1 MGDEPDGFG
10 LGQPCFPTRIAGYF
24 LNGPF
29 ARRKPHL
36 AKSSQTTLLRNDL
49 QWIEAI
55 VMFKEDRFAKSSP
68 FCEQTFIIFSPGHR
82 GQTPAMLGNLGA

>member
-10 LGQPCFPTRIAGYF
+10 LGQPCFPTGIAGYF

-49 QWIEAI
+49 QRIEAI
-55 VMFKEDRFAKSSP
+55 VMFKAVTSSDG
-68 FCEQTFIIFSPGHR
+68 CVGESVVR
-82 GQTPAMLGNLGA
+82 